1 MTSSSSAFEMGNS
14 RGVDSRELENSG
26 VKVTPGFIEHNNQLH
41 LKELAQEN
49 PELARVAERWLEV

>member
-41 LKELAQEN
+41 LKELARET
-49 PELARVAERWLEV
+49 LS